1 MNRHKKEG
9 EQFPLLQSLYGLY
22 LCTFTDSGT
31 DTGKAFVNDCVTDLQ
46 TYGNTQDVYRQVR
59 KGRLLMGKSVGYA
72 RVSSR
77 EQNLARQVEALR
89 QYVSE
94 DMIVTDKASGKDFDR
109 AGYQSLKVGIGKLV
123 SGDTLYIKSL
133 DRLGRNKEQAKKELQ
148 YFTDIGVRVKV
159 LDLPTTMADIS
170 EGQEW
175 ILSMINNILIE
186 VLTSISE
193 NERQTI
199 KQRQAEGIAVMPIDK
214 ATGKRKSSRTGRVVG
229 RPEITYPE
237 NWSEVYTEW
246 RQGKMTAVRA
256 MELLKLK
263 KSSFYKL
270 VKRYEQN

>member
-1 MNRHKKEG
+1 
-9 EQFPLLQSLYGLY
+9 
-22 LCTFTDSGT
+22 
-31 DTGKAFVNDCVTDLQ
+31 
-46 TYGNTQDVYRQVR
+46 
-59 KGRLLMGKSVGYA
+59 MGKSVGYA
-72 RVSSR
+72 RVSSK
-77 EQNLARQVEALR
+77 EQNLARQIEALKC
-89 QYVSE
+89 YVSE

-148 YFTDIGVRVKV
+148 YFTEIGVRVKV
-159 LDLPTTMADIS
+159 LDLPTTMVDIT

-199 KQRQAEGIAVMPIDK
+199 KQRQAEGIAVMPIDR
-214 ATGKRKSSRTGRVVG
+214 ATGKRKSIRTGRFIG
-229 RPEITYPE
+229 RPEIQFPD
-237 NWSEVYTEW
+237 NWNEVYTVW
-246 RQGKMTAVRA
+246 RQGNITAVQA
-256 MELLKLK
+256 MERMNLK

-270 VKRYEQN
+270 VKRYEKN